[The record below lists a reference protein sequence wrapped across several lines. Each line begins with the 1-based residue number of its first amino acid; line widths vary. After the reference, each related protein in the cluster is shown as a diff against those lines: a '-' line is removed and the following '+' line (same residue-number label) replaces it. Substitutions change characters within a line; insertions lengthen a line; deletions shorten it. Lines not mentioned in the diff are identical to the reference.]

1 MLVNWRETMAKENP
15 PLDSTN
21 QQPAPAPAPQA
32 SSGWSLQKILTIAVP
47 VLILQVVLV
56 YFLVAKFFAPKMA
69 GEKDGGSAVASET
82 KSSKDDETTQIVV
95 IKDIIVNPAG
105 TNGTRFLV
113 TTVGLEVPTVEAKN
127 ELEQK
132 EVQTR
137 DVLITILAGKRLEDL
152 ATPENKD
159 SLRAEIQ
166 RNIDKI
172 LRSAKL
178 KNVYISKFIIQ

>member
-1 MLVNWRETMAKENP
+1 MAKENP
-15 PLDSTN
+15 PAETKNS
-21 QQPAPAPAPQA
+21 QA
-32 SSGWSLQKILTIAVP
+32 VTPPVAQATPGWTTKKILMIGGP
-47 VLILQVVLV
+47 VLLMQIAIV
-56 YFLVAKFFAPKMA
+56 YFLVAKFIGPKVTSGSEAKSAVPTEQKSA
-69 GEKDGGSAVASET
+69 GE
-82 KSSKDDETTQIVV
+82 DETTQIVV

-113 TTVGLEVPTVEAKN
+113 TTVGLEVPTLEAKN

-137 DVLITILAGKRLEDL
+137 DVLITILAGKRLDDL

-166 RNIDKI
+166 QRIDRI
-172 LRSAKL
+172 LKSAKL

>member
-1 MLVNWRETMAKENP
+1 MI
-15 PLDSTN
+15 
-21 QQPAPAPAPQA
+21 A
-32 SSGWSLQKILTIAVP
+32 SP
-47 VLILQVVLV
+47 VLVLQVVLV
-56 YFLVAKFFAPKMA
+56 YFLVAKFFAPRMA
-69 GEKDGGSAVASET
+69 NEKEGGSTASVES
-82 KSSKDDETTQIVV
+82 KASKDEETTQIVV

-113 TTVGLEVPTVEAKN
+113 TTVGLEVPNTEAKN

-152 ATPENKD
+152 ASPENKD
-159 SLRAEIQ
+159 SLRSEIQ
-166 RNIDKI
+166 QSVDKI